1 MPIESEAD
9 RLEYLRA
16 FGLCI
21 QTDRGTLQG
30 IFDREGQPTTLGDAT
45 IIAEGPQAIV
55 RTADVVRLGLQRGDG
70 MVIDGRGYRSVE
82 IRRDGTGM
90 TTLRLEE
97 I

>member
-1 MPIESEAD
+1 MSIESEAD

-30 IFDREGQPTTLGDAT
+30 IFDRD
-45 IIAEGPQAIV
+45 
-55 RTADVVRLGLQRGDG
+55 RLGLQRGDS